1 MSNIIEFPN
10 RDQVY
15 DQASL
20 WISRLDRQLTGAEE
34 KALRHWLA
42 ENELHKQVFLEMAA
56 LWDRMDSLAR
66 LADLFETPARKK
78 TRYKQAYAAIAASV
92 ALLGL
97 VIVFA
102 FNNGG
107 FGFFSNQQLT
117 LVEATYETPVGQR
130 NSIQLPDGSRLVVNT
145 NSHVRV
151 QYTKEARLFFLERG
165 ELNIEVAPNPHYP
178 LKVIAQDKIVQAVGT
193 AFNVR
198 IFNEREVE
206 LLVTH
211 GKVLVA
217 KKETEKTDEITSKKI
232 STNAIAVSSGE
243 KIILGSEDEH
253 IAKIEAA
260 DIAAE
265 LSWRDGNL
273 VFRGETLEQ
282 ALSEISRYT
291 SVEFEISDVTI
302 KEQRIAGLFKAGD
315 VDGLLV
321 ALEQNFHI
329 YNERLEH
336 NRIRLSAEKS
346 SPH

>member
-20 WISRLDRQLTGAEE
+20 WISRLDRQLTDTEE

-66 LADLFETPARKK
+66 LADLFEKPSRKK
-78 TRYKQAYAAIAASV
+78 NRYKQVYGAIAASV
-92 ALLGL
+92 ALVGL
-97 VIVFA
+97 VVVFA
-102 FNNGG
+102 FNNLGSE
-107 FGFFSNQQLT
+107 FFSNQQLT
-117 LVEATYETPVGQR
+117 LVEATYETRLGQH
-130 NSIQLPDGSRLVVNT
+130 NDIQLPDGSRLLVNT
-145 NSHVRV
+145 NSLVHV
-151 QYTKEARLFFLERG
+151 QYTRDARLFFLERG
-165 ELNIEVAPNPHYP
+165 ELNIEVAPNPEYP

-217 KKETEKTDEITSKKI
+217 KKDSRSANKI
-232 STNAIAVSSGE
+232 SSEKIAAGAIAVSSGE
-243 KIILGSEDEH
+243 KIILGSQDEH

-265 LSWRDGNL
+265 LSWREGNL

-282 ALSEISRYT
+282 ALGEISRYT